1 MSKGFLVLAQKSEV
15 DYLKQAYALAKSIKA
30 SQATVKNISLVTNDA
45 VSEDYREV
53 FDNIIPI
60 PFGDAAKDSEWKVEN
75 RWKLYHASPYD
86 ETIILDADM
95 LILDDVSLLWDYCS
109 NRDLHFTS
117 KVIDYKGRVIT
128 DNVYRKTFTENHLP
142 NLYSG
147 LFYFKKSD
155 FSLEFF
161 KTLEFVVYN
170 WQRVYADITP
180 KSTQKFFS
188 FDVAVSITAKILNV
202 EDAVIDKSSPFKFV
216 HMKPALQGW
225 EPTPGSWLS
234 QTLINFNSNKELYIN
249 NFKQIGVFHYVEDD
263 FLTDKILEKLNG

>member
-45 VSEDYREV
+45 VSEDHREV

-170 WQRVYADITP
+170 WQRIYADITP